1 MTATPDEPFDH
12 LSEQIRHLA
21 TADDAV
27 RKAAITVDTWI
38 DYPLG
43 KAALEALLRLRDQ
56 PERMRMTSMLFYAPP
71 HMGKSAITWRCKA
84 LHEAQQAI
92 NPDLPGIVRM
102 QAPPTVD
109 ERRFYQAL
117 LEAMEVRPPLDAT
130 IHRLN
135 QMCVTHLR
143 ARRVRLLIIDEM
155 QTILDQRANVVRVMI
170 NTLKYLS
177 NELRISIAGFG
188 SGEALGLIKAD
199 EHLAARFTVVEL
211 PSWTQR
217 ESWLREVIAER
228 IALFPLRFPT
238 AVDKRLLNTIRRET
252 AGRVGDYFD
261 FLEETALLAIETGV
275 EKITPELFERGA
287 QRRRSGLSE
296 LF

>member
-1 MTATPDEPFDH
+1 MTAGPHDPFEH
-12 LSEQIRHLA
+12 LSEQVRHLA
-21 TADDAV
+21 TADDMV
-27 RKAAITVDTWI
+27 RKVAIAVDTWI
-38 DYPLG
+38 DYPIG
-43 KAALEALLRLRDQ
+43 KAALAALFRMRDQ
-56 PERMRMTSMLFYAPP
+56 PERMRMPSMLFYAPP
-71 HMGKSAITWRCKA
+71 HMGKSAITWRCKH
-84 LHEAQQAI
+84 LHEEQLKI
-92 NPDLPGIVRM
+92 SPDLPGVVRM

-117 LEAMEVRPPLDAT
+117 LEAMGVRAPLDAT

-135 QMCVTHLR
+135 QLCVVHLR

-155 QTILDQRANVVRVMI
+155 QTILDQRANVVRVMV

-188 SGEALGLIKAD
+188 SGEALALIKAD

-228 IALFPLRFPT
+228 IALFPLRFAT
-238 AVDKRLLNTIRRET
+238 DIDKHLLNTIRRET

-261 FLEETALLAIETGV
+261 FLEEAALLAIETGT
-275 EKITPELFERGA
+275 EKITPELFQRGA
-287 QRRRSGLSE
+287 ERKRSGFSDLI
-296 LF
+296 

>member
-1 MTATPDEPFDH
+1 MTVVPEDPFGH

-27 RKAAITVDTWI
+27 RRAAISTDTWI
-38 DYPLG
+38 DYPVG
-43 KAALEALLRLRDQ
+43 KAALDALYRLRDQ
-56 PERMRMTSMLFYAPP
+56 PERMRMPSILFYAPP
-71 HMGKSAITWRCKA
+71 HMGKSALTWRCKA
-84 LHEAQQAI
+84 MHDEQAKT

-117 LEAMEVRPPLDAT
+117 LEAMGVRAPLDAT

-135 QMCVTHLR
+135 QLCVAHLR

-155 QTILDQRANVVRVMI
+155 QTILDQRANVVRVML

-188 SGEALGLIKAD
+188 SGEALGLINAD
-199 EHLAARFTVVEL
+199 EHLAARFTVVAL

-217 ESWLREVIAER
+217 ESWLRDVVAER

-238 AVDKRLLNTIRRET
+238 VVDKRLLNTIRRET

-275 EKITPELFERGA
+275 ERLTPELFEQGA
-287 QRRRSGLSE
+287 KRRRSGFDD